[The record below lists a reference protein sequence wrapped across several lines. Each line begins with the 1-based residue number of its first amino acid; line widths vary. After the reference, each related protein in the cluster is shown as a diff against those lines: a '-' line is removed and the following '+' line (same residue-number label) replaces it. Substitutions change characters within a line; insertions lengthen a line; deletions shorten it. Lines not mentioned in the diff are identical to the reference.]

1 MEQPQQL
8 PVGEQL
14 QQIAQLLQQVVQQ
27 QSQILEQL
35 QLQLQV
41 NTMLNVV
48 TVSFSF
54 CRGTKSH
61 ASGKLLELYE
71 GLSLGLGPFYT

>member
-8 PVGEQL
+8 LVGEQL
-14 QQIAQLLQQVVQQ
+14 QQIAHLLQQVVQQ
-27 QSQILEQL
+27 QNQILEQL
-35 QLQLQV
+35 QLQV
-41 NTMLNVV
+41 NTMFNVV

-54 CRGTKSH
+54 CRDTKSH